1 MIDATKTHEL
11 ADVIAL
17 IYEAAVFPERWE
29 AALEAIRGH
38 LGGFSSMFSV
48 SYLASGRGEVIAS
61 DNFDYERLR
70 TWEARHGMS
79 PWVVGALSMQV
90 GEVKAG
96 HTVLPVAALRETSLY
111 RELCEPQGIL
121 DILGIVTA
129 RTPHVL
135 GAISFYDGE
144 LFDEAAVR
152 RLEALAPH
160 LVRATAV
167 RNRVSWLSQRAAAF
181 ENSVER
187 LPVGIVLVGSAGEVL
202 HANSVARA
210 LLEARDGVRVDAGR
224 LVSTD
229 PTAQKRYQDA
239 LARVLGGHP
248 ELAVPLQVP
257 RTSGLRPLQLLASP
271 SHDRAE
277 PWSSAAALVWIHD
290 PEETPVPSSAAL
302 EQLFGLSPAESRMAA
317 SLSSGATVHEYAAD
331 AGVSEETA
339 RFRLKQVMAKM
350 GVHRQADLV
359 RMVLS
364 SLPGLL

>member
-1 MIDATKTHEL
+1 MVEATKPREL

-29 AALEAIRGH
+29 AALNAVRGYV
-38 LGGFSSMFSV
+38 GGFSSMFSL

-61 DNFDYERLR
+61 DSFDHERLR
-70 TWEARHGMS
+70 TWEERHGMS
-79 PWVVGALSMQV
+79 PWVVGAMSMAV
-90 GEVKAG
+90 GDVKAG
-96 HTVLPVAALRETSLY
+96 HTALPVAALRETALW

-121 DILGIVTA
+121 DVLGIVTA
-129 RTPHVL
+129 KTPLVL

-144 LFDEAAVR
+144 LFDESAVR
-152 RLEALAPH
+152 RLEALSPH

-167 RNRVSWLSQRAAAF
+167 RNRVAWLSQRAAAF

-187 LPVGIVLVGSAGEVL
+187 LPVGILLIGRAGDVL
-202 HANSVARA
+202 HANSRARK
-210 LLEARDGVRVDAGR
+210 LLEARDGLRLDNGR
-224 LVSTD
+224 LVLTD
-229 PTAQKRYQDA
+229 RAAQKRYEEA
-239 LARVLGGHP
+239 LARVLDGHP
-248 ELAVPLQVP
+248 ELAAPLQVP
-257 RTSGLRPLQLLASP
+257 RPSGLRPIQLLASP

-277 PWSSAAALVWIHD
+277 PWSGAAAIVWIHD
-290 PEETPVPSSAAL
+290 PEETPVPSSLAL
-302 EQLFGLSPAESRMAA
+302 EQLFGLSPAESRMAV
-317 SLSSGATVHEYAAD
+317 SISSGSTLREYATNAHVT
-331 AGVSEETA
+331 AETA